1 MVTKAQL
8 LLAQNTP
15 DVANADTVEDY
26 SDEDVRSSPMP
37 TTASVAR
44 SGVRSVGVYKLTPTG
59 CQRVMVA
66 AHSLAQVLRDGYSPV
81 CFDCGT
87 DTCPGGINDCPGRPP
102 KKFRVCPVESCRKR
116 IYDPKPTGKFKE
128 DEFSNAG
135 RVAARDD
142 ANAIDDGAYDTST
155 PETRTRAMLD
165 MHIIGYHRDRAMEL
179 GLKAPELPGVTGG
192 VQ

>member
-26 SDEDVRSSPMP
+26 SDEDVRSSPTP

-87 DTCPGGINDCPGRPP
+87 DTCGVIGHDHT
-102 KKFRVCPVESCRKR
+102 F
-116 IYDPKPTGKFKE
+116 
-128 DEFSNAG
+128 G
-135 RVAARDD
+135 RVLVALRYRVQTLLERELVQR
-142 ANAIDDGAYDTST
+142 G
-155 PETRTRAMLD
+155 R
-165 MHIIGYHRDRAMEL
+165 HEL
-179 GLKAPELPGVTGG
+179 GVILPKRNDVAERSQHQLAGGTELHGFLRELMPPPARRAGG
-192 VQ
+192 GGFTQLRAELRWRGR